1 MLIVQQ
7 LHMYVI
13 LGSVIFALILLA
25 GIAYMKKL
33 VEVSLMLTVLAIFF
47 VFVLSLF
54 YINSVHNIETFLS
67 DEEFLVLTTVLDAA
81 LIIILVLALIKG
93 IPTLPIF
100 AFVSLLLLLATT
112 TVHYFNYYLEEP
124 FLGANVE
131 YFWLYQMLLLAVFII
146 IMGLSL
152 WYYYGKIPSDVVLDA
167 ELSKA
172 EQKLE
177 RLESEI
183 RENEAETAEVGETV
197 EDIYKTVSKETSDMG
212 GEMEGS

>member
-13 LGSVIFALILLA
+13 LGSVVFALILLA

-54 YINSVHNIETFLS
+54 YISNVRNIGTFLS

-81 LIIILVLALIKG
+81 LIIILVLALIKS

-124 FLGANVE
+124 FLGAYVS

-146 IMGLSL
+146 IMGLAL
-152 WYYYGKIPSDVVLDA
+152 WYYYGNIPRDVVLDA

-177 RLESEI
+177 RLEDEI
-183 RENEAETAEVGETV
+183 REKETETTEVDENV
-197 EDIYKTVSKETSDMG
+197 EDIYKTVSKETSELG